1 MNKETYPTYWKIS
14 QIRPIFKNSN
24 ESDVT
29 CYQTIS
35 LLNCMSK
42 VLEKKIIDDKY
53 ELMKKIIDE
62 IKLGRHKL
70 CENQSSFKKNRS
82 ASLQLLLFLD
92 RVYKRFDNEAIK
104 DLSILYLD
112 FAKTFDTV
120 PHNILIKSIGVGGKL
135 I

>member
-1 MNKETYPTYWKIS
+1 MMNKETYPTYWKIS
-14 QIRPIFKNSN
+14 QIRPIFKDCN

-29 CYQTIS
+29 CYQPIS

-42 VLEKKIIDDKY
+42 VFE
-53 ELMKKIIDE
+53 KKIIDE
-62 IKLGRHKL
+62 IHELRRHKL
-70 CENQSSFKKNRS
+70 CENPFSFKKYRS
-82 ASLQLLLFLD
+82 ATLQLLLFLD

-120 PHNILIKSIGVGGKL
+120 PHNILIKKLCNIGVGGKL